1 MVLALVSLVLLVGA
15 GIHARVTHAHRHRTI
30 ELLLV
35 WWMVGSG
42 VLGALGGAMHLGP
55 TSTELAERIGY
66 EPSMF
71 QWEVG
76 WGDIAVGLLGV
87 GVLWRRDGWVEAAVL
102 AWAVSYWGD
111 TIGHV
116 MQWVAHDNT
125 EPDNIG
131 VIPGDILGP
140 LLAIGLL
147 IAYRRTAPRRP
158 SQHAGGGAP
167 DDGLPGPRD
176 QGTATAAPRGEGAST

>member
-1 MVLALVSLVLLVGA
+1 MSLVLLVGA
-15 GIHARVTHAHRHRTI
+15 VVQARVTHAHRHRTI

-35 WWMVGSG
+35 WWVVGNG
-42 VLGALGGAMHLGP
+42 VLSALGGVMHLGP
-55 TSTELAERIGY
+55 NSTDLAEQIGY

-87 GVLWRRDGWVEAAVL
+87 GVLWRRDSWIEAAVL
-102 AWAVSYWGD
+102 AWTVSYWGD

-116 MQWVAHDNT
+116 MQWVEHDNT

-131 VIPGDILGP
+131 VIPGDVLAP

-147 IAYRRTAPRRP
+147 IAYRRSAHRETTNGA
-158 SQHAGGGAP
+158 GAP
-167 DDGLPGPRD
+167 DDGAPTAPGRSAATTAPGDRQPRPGP
-176 QGTATAAPRGEGAST
+176 A